1 MDLPSF
7 TFPRTYFLCV
17 MSHTSAESSTE
28 GHVFQREVER
38 NRDLAAWDVDV
49 AAVDCTAVLIGF
61 RADFY

>member
-1 MDLPSF
+1 
-7 TFPRTYFLCV
+7 

-28 GHVFQREVER
+28 GHVFQREEER

-61 RADFY
+61 RAGFY